1 MMRHKFHHEETLVS
15 SRRDTGFIMMR
26 LIKDTELKDARRMR
40 KEWRTGEKE
49 FGNLLDKE
57 RK

>member
-1 MMRHKFHHEETLVS
+1 MRHKFHHEETLVS

-26 LIKDTELKDARRMR
+26 LRKDTEVKDARRME
-40 KEWRTGEKE
+40 KKWGTGEKE
-49 FGNLLDKE
+49 CGNLLDKE